1 MYDKGKKDIGV
12 LIKLNNLMKRLE
24 LAKYLVGDWKSTNKK
39 YSSITEQIK
48 YVQKKLELLDE
59 AKIMFFQ
66 KNADILKQEVEELR
80 QQSHKDPQNE
90 LLHRKERDLSHNK
103 EIID

>member
-1 MYDKGKKDIGV
+1 MYDKSKKDIGV

-24 LAKYLVGDWKSTNKK
+24 LAKYLIGDWKSTNKK
-39 YSSITEQIK
+39 YSSITEQVK

-59 AKIMFFQ
+59 SKIMYFQ
-66 KNADILKQEVEELR
+66 KRADVLKQEVEELR

-90 LLHRKERDLSHNK
+90 PLKRKEAQLSHNK